1 MPRTST
7 KVNIDSAGAPIEVFQ
22 MPDGSF
28 RQVMVIGDPTD
39 ETQTATVVNNRLQV
53 ESSQSYALKY
63 DEGATYTYQGEAAP
77 GSLITDP
84 VWRIKRLTNAD
95 NTIVW
100 ADGDSNFDN
109 AWDDHLTL
117 SYS

>member
-7 KVNIDSAGAPIEVFQ
+7 KVNIDSDGAPIEVFQ

-39 ETQTATVVNNRLQV
+39 DTQTATVINNRLQV
-53 ESSQSYALKY
+53 ESSQTYALKY
-63 DEGATYTYQGEAAP
+63 DAGVTYTYIGEAVP
-77 GSLITDP
+77 GSLLADD

-100 ADGDSNFDN
+100 ADGDSSFDN
-109 AWDDHLTL
+109 VWNDRASLT
-117 SYS
+117 YS